1 LPDFLIAFGIVA
13 VVLTVASL
21 VSGVVER
28 APISF
33 PILFLGLGFLV
44 GEQGLGVL
52 EMGPH
57 DEKLEIVATLTLALV
72 LFLDAVRLNV
82 RDLGRRW
89 LVPFLILGPGTALII
104 VLGAVPLALMLGFGW
119 ILAFIGG
126 AVLASTDPVILRDV
140 IRDRRIPQSVRQVL
154 KIEAGMN
161 DLVVLPVI
169 LVLIAVALNEVG
181 GGTLGW
187 LDFMAR
193 LLLLGP
199 AIGFAIGGLGSWL
212 MSRVE
217 RSVGVRREYQ
227 ALYGVGLVLAAY
239 TAATAAGGDGF
250 LGAFAA
256 GAAVVLLN
264 QTLCDCFLDYGEVTS
279 EMAMLLAFVLFGS
292 VLSGILSMADL
303 GLSLAL
309 AALVIFGIRPL
320 VLGIVLSSAR
330 MSWEARGFISW
341 FGPRGLNSLLLA
353 LIAVAAGVPGAEVL
367 MATVGIV
374 VLASAAIHGA
384 STTPVAQWYERRVG
398 RKTLEEERETT
409 AAGLFAHDED
419 TVHRIGP
426 VELKQRVDEGLPTV
440 ILDVRSRS
448 GYEADPSHIPGGER
462 VLPDEALDWA
472 HARANSDGAKSAE
485 TKGTEGTDER
495 ALIVTYCA

>member
-1 LPDFLIAFGIVA
+1 MPDYLIAFGIVA

-33 PILFLGLGFLV
+33 PILFLGLGFLI
-44 GEQGLGVL
+44 GEKGLDVL
-52 EMGPH
+52 PMGPH
-57 DEKLEIVATLTLALV
+57 DETLEVVATLTLALV

-82 RDLGRRW
+82 RELGRRW

-104 VLGAVPLALMLGFGW
+104 VLGAVPLALILGFGW
-119 ILAFIGG
+119 ALAFIGG

-169 LVLIAVALNEVG
+169 LVLIAVSLGEVNG
-181 GGTLGW
+181 AWSW
-187 LDFMAR
+187 LDFMVR
-193 LLLLGP
+193 LLVLGP
-199 AIGFAIGGLGSWL
+199 AIGFAIGGLGSSL
-212 MSRVE
+212 MARVD
-217 RSVGVRREYQ
+217 RAMGMRREYQ

-292 VLSGILSMADL
+292 VLSGMLGRADVW
-303 GLSLAL
+303 LSLGL
-309 AALVIFGIRPL
+309 AALVIFGIRPA
-320 VLGIVLSSAR
+320 VLGTVLASAR
-330 MSWEARGFISW
+330 MSWEARGFIAW

-384 STTPVAQWYERRVG
+384 STTPVAQWYERKVSQE
-398 RKTLEEERETT
+398 TLEEERETT
-409 AAGLFAHDED
+409 AAGLFAHDAHEGEA
-419 TVHRIGP
+419 VHRIGP
-426 VELKQRVDEGLPTV
+426 EELHRRLAEGLPTV
-440 ILDVRSRS
+440 VLDVRSRS
-448 GYEADPSHIPGGER
+448 GFDADPSDIPGSVR

-472 HARANSDGAKSAE
+472 RARAELSAADTGADDA
-485 TKGTEGTDER
+485 DQR
-495 ALIVTYCA
+495 PLIVTYCA

>member
-21 VSGVVER
+21 VSGLVER

-44 GEQGLGVL
+44 GEKGLGVL

-57 DEKLEIVATLTLALV
+57 DETLEIVATLTLALV

-89 LVPFLILGPGTALII
+89 LVPFLILGPGTAFII

-161 DLVVLPVI
+161 DL
-169 LVLIAVALNEVG
+169 
-181 GGTLGW
+181 
-187 LDFMAR
+187 
-193 LLLLGP
+193 
-199 AIGFAIGGLGSWL
+199 
-212 MSRVE
+212 
-217 RSVGVRREYQ
+217 
-227 ALYGVGLVLAAY
+227 
-239 TAATAAGGDGF
+239 
-250 LGAFAA
+250 
-256 GAAVVLLN
+256 
-264 QTLCDCFLDYGEVTS
+264 
-279 EMAMLLAFVLFGS
+279 
-292 VLSGILSMADL
+292 
-303 GLSLAL
+303 AL

-320 VLGIVLSSAR
+320 VLGAILSSAR

-341 FGPRGLNSLLLA
+341 FGPRGLNLLLLA

-384 STTPVAQWYERRVG
+384 STTPVA
-398 RKTLEEERETT
+398 
-409 AAGLFAHDED
+409 
-419 TVHRIGP
+419 
-426 VELKQRVDEGLPTV
+426 
-440 ILDVRSRS
+440 
-448 GYEADPSHIPGGER
+448 
-462 VLPDEALDWA
+462 
-472 HARANSDGAKSAE
+472 
-485 TKGTEGTDER
+485 
-495 ALIVTYCA
+495 